1 MNKQDIRRRYKPV
14 PLSDKLLSV
23 GYPSDE
29 SSNPSERPRMDMID
43 RMKKEKEERERNTV
57 RMTKDES
64 AERDGMRE
72 NEE

>member
-1 MNKQDIRRRYKPV
+1 
-14 PLSDKLLSV
+14 
-23 GYPSDE
+23 
-29 SSNPSERPRMDMID
+29 MDMID
-43 RMKKEKEERERNTV
+43 RMKREKEERDINTA